1 MSQPNITAEYMQRF
15 EELQEQRPDLDDEA
29 IQEAIAEEVDD
40 YADRQADNDH
50 DDEVLN
56 NE

>member
-40 YADRQADNDH
+40 YDDRQADNDH